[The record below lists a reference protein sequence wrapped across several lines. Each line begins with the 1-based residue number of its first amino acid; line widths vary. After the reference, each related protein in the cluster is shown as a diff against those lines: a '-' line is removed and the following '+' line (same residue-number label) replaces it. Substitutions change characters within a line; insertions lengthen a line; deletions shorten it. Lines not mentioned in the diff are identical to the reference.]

1 MEGIIPNPQIR
12 IFFMRGPNPMNILEQ
27 SFQED
32 IHVNTPVS
40 DDFKETLEGKE
51 MSQDEC
57 IIDGDL
63 SCAICQEPFI
73 KGETFIKLPCEG
85 QEHYFH
91 KGDDPEKCAGIMPW
105 LEVNNKCPICRTEFP
120 GKEIIKKEDENDAED
135 EDEDEAEDE
144 AEDEGEEQQHGFVI
158 NIPMGIHSDNIGL
171 TAELVPPLLDEMM
184 DNIGGQ
190 VQPLLD
196 EMMDNIFEQKY
207 EEDLQRVLMESFE
220 DS

>member
-1 MEGIIPNPQIR
+1 MG
-12 IFFMRGPNPMNILEQ
+12 GPNPMNILEQ

-32 IHVNTPVS
+32 IPTDTPVS
-40 DDFKETLEGKE
+40 DDFKETLEGNEIIQDDGIMKE
-51 MSQDEC
+51 
-57 IIDGDL
+57 L

-73 KGETFIKLPCEG
+73 KGEAVIKLPCEG

-91 KGDDPEKCAGIMPW
+91 RGDDPEKCAGIMPW

-120 GKEIIKKEDENDAED
+120 EKENIKKEEDDANN
-135 EDEDEAEDE
+135 DEANNADANNDE
-144 AEDEGEEQQHGFVI
+144 ANNDVENNDEENNDEEEQQVPHGFVI
-158 NIPMGIHSDNIGL
+158 NIPMGINSDNIG
-171 TAELVPPLLDEMM
+171 E
-184 DNIGGQ
+184 Q

-207 EEDLQRVLMESFE
+207 EEDLQKILMQSFE

>member
-1 MEGIIPNPQIR
+1 MEGMIRNPHIR
-12 IFFMRGPNPMNILEQ
+12 IFFMGGPNPMNILEQ

-32 IHVNTPVS
+32 IPADTPVS
-40 DDFKETLEGKE
+40 DDFKETLKDKE
-51 MSQDEC
+51 IIQDEG
-57 IIDGDL
+57 IIKSEL

-73 KGETFIKLPCEG
+73 KGETVIKLPCEG

-105 LEVNNKCPICRTEFP
+105 FEVNNKCPICRTEFP
-120 GKEIIKKEDENDAED
+120 EKENIKKEED
-135 EDEDEAEDE
+135 EHNDDDANDDEHNDDANDEE
-144 AEDEGEEQQHGFVI
+144 EEQQIPHGFMI
-158 NIPMGIHSDNIGL
+158 NIPMGINSDNIG
-171 TAELVPPLLDEMM
+171 E
-184 DNIGGQ
+184 Q

-207 EEDLQRVLMESFE
+207 EEDLQKILMQSFE

>member
-1 MEGIIPNPQIR
+1 MEGMIHNPHIR
-12 IFFMRGPNPMNILEQ
+12 IFFMGGPNPMNILDQ

-32 IHVNTPVS
+32 IPADTPVS
-40 DDFKETLEGKE
+40 DDFKETLESNE
-51 MSQDEC
+51 IIQDEG
-57 IIDGDL
+57 IIKSEL

-73 KGETFIKLPCEG
+73 KGETVIKLPCEG

-120 GKEIIKKEDENDAED
+120 EKENIKKEED
-135 EDEDEAEDE
+135 EHNDEANNNEENHDE
-144 AEDEGEEQQHGFVI
+144 ENHGEENNDEEEQQVPHGFVI
-158 NIPMGIHSDNIGL
+158 NIPMGINSDNIG
-171 TAELVPPLLDEMM
+171 E
-184 DNIGGQ
+184 Q

-207 EEDLQRVLMESFE
+207 EEDLQKILMQSFE

>member
-120 GKEIIKKEDENDAED
+120 GKEIIKNEDEN
-135 EDEDEAEDE
+135 EAEDE

-184 DNIGGQ
+184 DNI
-190 VQPLLD
+190 
-196 EMMDNIFEQKY
+196 FEQKY

>member
-1 MEGIIPNPQIR
+1 MEGMIHNPHIR
-12 IFFMRGPNPMNILEQ
+12 IFFMGGPNPMNILEQ

-32 IHVNTPVS
+32 IPADTPVS
-40 DDFKETLEGKE
+40 DDFKETLEGNE
-51 MSQDEC
+51 VIQDES
-57 IIDGDL
+57 IIKSEL

-73 KGETFIKLPCEG
+73 KGETVIKLPCEG

-105 LEVNNKCPICRTEFP
+105 LEVNNKCPICRTVFP
-120 GKEIIKKEDENDAED
+120 EKENIKKEED
-135 EDEDEAEDE
+135 EHNDDGGNNDDANDEANNSEGNNDE
-144 AEDEGEEQQHGFVI
+144 ENNDEEEQQVPHGFVI
-158 NIPMGIHSDNIGL
+158 NIPMGINSDNIG
-171 TAELVPPLLDEMM
+171 E
-184 DNIGGQ
+184 Q

-207 EEDLQRVLMESFE
+207 EEDLQKILMQSFE

>member
-1 MEGIIPNPQIR
+1 MEGMIHNPHIR
-12 IFFMRGPNPMNILEQ
+12 IFFMGGPNPMNILEQ

-32 IHVNTPVS
+32 IPVDTPVS
-40 DDFKETLEGKE
+40 DDFKETLEGNE
-51 MSQDEC
+51 IIQDEG
-57 IIDGDL
+57 IIQSEL

-105 LEVNNKCPICRTEFP
+105 LEVNNKCPICRTVFP
-120 GKEIIKKEDENDAED
+120 EKENIKKEED
-135 EDEDEAEDE
+135 EHNDEANNNEGNHDE
-144 AEDEGEEQQHGFVI
+144 ENNDEEEQQGHHGFMI
-158 NIPMGIHSDNIGL
+158 NIPMGINSDNIG
-171 TAELVPPLLDEMM
+171 E
-184 DNIGGQ
+184 Q

-207 EEDLQRVLMESFE
+207 EEDLQKILMQSFE